1 MKRTMDLS
9 FPLDQSIHLTSDD
22 TASPRT
28 PPPPEVNRG
37 ISLDSTPFDI
47 ETFDLDVLLE
57 TASTDKQPYN
67 EDYESDISESDDLF
81 DALECFDE
89 ALPST
94 TTTMVPSAEITC
106 MGGIDDPSFF
116 SSMFSLFRS
125 STPTVVDF
133 AADRSAPST
142 PPTHPTHPT
151 AASTWTSRDESDGNN
166 ESSTKPSSPSMKKSN
181 AGSSSTKVVDP
192 KRIEARLASQKY
204 REAKNK
210 EYNDAFS
217 RNQTLKNDNIQAR
230 QELIYRGDQISLVPP
245 LVPADSIAH
254 LVLPATWNRA
264 ETRKERN
271 RQAAKRSRDAA
282 KNKLKILVIEN
293 EHLRKDNFML
303 QERLRSVQNNKRI
316 AGVAD
321 DKEDLLRKRRNTA
334 PNRPSSFVLSEHAL
348 LLLSCLCLFLGC
360 TFQASEENQN
370 EQQQQPNTGMD
381 LSAGL
386 MQHANFDDTHPVPL
400 LAAGLVC
407 VCSVAVAA
415 FSFSSSSPKV
425 VG

>member
-1 MKRTMDLS
+1 MDLS
-9 FPLDQSIHLTSDD
+9 FPLDQSIHLTSGD

-28 PPPPEVNRG
+28 SPPPEVNRG

-94 TTTMVPSAEITC
+94 TTTMVPAEINC

-116 SSMFSLFRS
+116 TSMFSLFRS

-151 AASTWTSRDESDGNN
+151 AASTWTNMDESDGNDG
-166 ESSTKPSSPSMKKSN
+166 SSTKRSSPSMKQSN

-204 REAKNK
+204 RDAKNK
-210 EYNDAFS
+210 ECNDAFS
-217 RNQTLKNDNIQAR
+217 CNQTLKNENIQAR
-230 QELIYRGDQISLVPP
+230 QELIHRGDQISLVPP

-254 LVLPATWNRA
+254 LVVPATWNRA

-293 EHLRKDNFML
+293 EHLRKDNVML

-321 DKEDLLRKRRNTA
+321 EEDLLRKRRNTA
-334 PNRPSSFVLSEHAL
+334 PNRPSSFGLSEHAL

-370 EQQQQPNTGMD
+370 EQQQQQPNTGMD

-386 MQHANFDDTHPVPL
+386 MQHANLDDAHPVPL

-425 VG
+425 VC

>member
-1 MKRTMDLS
+1 MDLS

-47 ETFDLDVLLE
+47 ETCDLDVLLE

-116 SSMFSLFRS
+116 TSMFSLFRS

-151 AASTWTSRDESDGNN
+151 AASTRTSRDESDGNN

-210 EYNDAFS
+210 EYNDALS